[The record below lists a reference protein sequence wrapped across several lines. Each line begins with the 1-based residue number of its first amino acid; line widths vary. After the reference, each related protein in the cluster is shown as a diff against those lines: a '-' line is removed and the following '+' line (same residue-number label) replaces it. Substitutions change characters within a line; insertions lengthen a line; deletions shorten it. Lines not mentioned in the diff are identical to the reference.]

1 MILHYFCTFEYICF
15 SMKKLLPLLFILLSA
30 SVQAQNSVTYPTYK
44 EIVTHFFSRYKLMEG
59 ASGMATVFEKR
70 PSGWWVRL
78 QDEMYTEVAYYQL
91 WTKEADRYYTIPLPP
106 AAHARVNQATLDA
119 LLNDTYRNAY
129 YTLEP
134 YYGYI
139 GWTEDVIRTY
149 GSRNDLTDSLLYG
162 LGNAYSLYASDLLT
176 NNSGLADPEKMFRP
190 DEKTGLISAAELA
203 EYREYRH
210 KGIEL
215 MEQLSRRNP
224 DFQTLVGPIRLKY
237 WNEVVVAFWDVWEY
251 YGEEEARKELKPDL
265 YNAFYLDL
273 AANQLESC
281 PKNAILFSAG
291 DTDTFP
297 LLYMQVQKGLR
308 PDVRLVNMNL
318 YQTPHYAN
326 ALRRPF
332 FGAAPL
338 PFGMTPEET
347 ADPRFEYVLLEN
359 ADEPLAVADIPTLLE
374 ARYPAAYRHNFRFT
388 FPSSSFL
395 YNDNLTL
402 KAKANY
408 LLRNDL
414 LFLNL
419 LRVNKEQRPVCFTL
433 SHSDYMQ
440 AGDNMSITGLVLQL
454 QYDKRYYYEAKDAEA
469 VYDLLMKR
477 LRTSP
482 GISLQASERRQLF
495 PYTFGF
501 MYLAQTLVEKGDK
514 TRTEQLLDRYF
525 SLFGEW
531 APVSDPWNVYLVE
544 LYYKAGAFSKGNDLA
559 ARMVPELQYSAD
571 RMAQASLSTLRELM
585 EKYKQPAIIARDRK

>member
-1 MILHYFCTFEYICF
+1 
-15 SMKKLLPLLFILLSA
+15 MKKLLPLLFILLA
-30 SVQAQNSVTYPTYK
+30 APGAQAQNPVTYPTYK
-44 EIVTHFFSRYKLMEG
+44 EIVTHFFSRYMLTEG
-59 ASGMATVFEKR
+59 VSGPATVFEKR
-70 PSGWWVRL
+70 PTGWWVRL
-78 QDEMYTEVAYYQL
+78 QDELYTEVAYYQL
-91 WTKEADRYYTIPLPP
+91 WKSEDGSYPPVDLLP
-106 AAHARVNQATLDA
+106 AKGTRANQSAVDV

-129 YTLEP
+129 YALEP
-134 YYGYI
+134 YYGYT
-139 GWTEDVIRTY
+139 GWTEDVIRTF
-149 GSRNDLTDSLLYG
+149 GNRNDLTDTLLYG
-162 LGNAYSLYASDLLT
+162 LGNACSLYASDLLT
-176 NNSGLADPEKMFRP
+176 NNSGLSDPEKMFRP
-190 DEKTGLISAAELA
+190 DERTGLISAAELA
-203 EYREYRH
+203 VYREYRH
-210 KGIEL
+210 KAIEL
-215 MEQLSRRNP
+215 LEQLSRRNP

-297 LLYMQVQKGLR
+297 LLYMQVQKGFR

-318 YQTPHYAN
+318 YQIPHYAN

-332 FGAAPL
+332 FGAEPL
-338 PFGMTPEET
+338 PFGMSPEET

-359 ADEPLAVADIPTLLE
+359 SEEPLAVTDIPGHLE

-388 FPSSSFL
+388 FPSSSFS
-395 YNDNLTL
+395 YNDHLTL
-402 KAKANY
+402 KAGAGY

-482 GISLQASERRQLF
+482 GIRLQASETRLVF

-501 MYLAQTLVEKGDK
+501 MYLARTLADKGDK
-514 TRTEQLLDRYF
+514 VRTEQLLDRYF
-525 SLFGEW
+525 SLFGEVLP
-531 APVSDPWNVYLVE
+531 ASDPWNLYLVE
-544 LYYKAGAFSKGNDLA
+544 LYYRADAFAKGNALA
-559 ARMVPELQYSAD
+559 ARMVPGLEYSAD
-571 RMAQASLSTLRELM
+571 RMDQATLTNLRELM
-585 EKYKQPAIIARDRK
+585 EKYKQPAIIAKDRK